1 VKVILTRDVP
11 NLGHAGD
18 VKTVADGYA
27 SHYLIPHG
35 LAVQATPGALREAQL
50 RQAAEARREQRL
62 ASRAEALA
70 QRLRGITL
78 TFEAKAG
85 EKGHLY
91 GSITPSDI
99 AEALG
104 RATGEQFDRRKHI
117 LSEPIRQIGRHVVQ
131 VRLRAD
137 VVAEVEVLVKPE
149 GGELPAADATPDA
162 EGAVESQPAGT

>member
-1 VKVILTRDVP
+1 MKVILTRDVP
-11 NLGHAGD
+11 NLGRAGD

-35 LAVQATPGALREAQL
+35 LAVRATPGALKETQL
-50 RQAAEARREQRL
+50 RQTAETRRERRL

-70 QRLRGITL
+70 ERLRGITL
-78 TFEAKAG
+78 RFEAKAG

-99 AEALG
+99 AEALE
-104 RATGEQFDRRKHI
+104 RATGEQFDKRKHI

-131 VRLRAD
+131 VRLRPD
-137 VVAEVEVLVKPE
+137 VVAEVRVVVVPE
-149 GGELPAADATPDA
+149 GSELPAEARLAEGEQASPDA
-162 EGAVESQPAGT
+162 VTG